1 MYFLADAYFHSLNP
15 FAVKFPASWPV
26 AGIRWYGLAY
36 AVGFLLAWGIV
47 RWVAKRGWSPIPRER
62 IGDLMFAVFAG
73 VLLGGR
79 LGYALF
85 YERHLFYTF
94 SDSMPYWDLLAIN
107 KGGMASHGGMIGV
120 VLGCWWFGRKYHV
133 PTLHILDVGS
143 LAATPGLFFGRI
155 ANFINAELWG
165 KPLPEA
171 IQSNPPWWSVKYASQ
186 ITEHWLPVVHQGNQP
201 HAEYADLISKVADD
215 FHIQAPPAEL
225 PDMVVAAAQHQLDIV
240 QQQIGP
246 LLGGVDDLFYERIVY
261 LAHDS
266 HAATHQQIVQALRP
280 LLTAY
285 YPSQFFQA
293 ITDGPI
299 LLGLLILIWLRPRK
313 PGVVG
318 GWFLIIYGTL
328 RIITEFFRQPDKGV
342 ALTFGL
348 ISRGQ
353 TLSLLMVLAGVGC
366 LVISARRDVPKLGG
380 LFRKG
385 PMM

>member
-1 MYFLADAYFHSLNP
+1 MFFLADAYFHTLSP

-47 RWVAKRGWSPIPRER
+47 RWVAKRGWSPIPAER

-73 VLLGGR
+73 VLVGGR

-94 SDSMPYWDLLAIN
+94 SNSMPYWDLLAIN

-120 VLGCWWFGRKYHV
+120 LLGCWWFGRKYHV
-133 PTLHILDVGS
+133 STMHILDVGS

-171 IQSNPPWWSVKYASQ
+171 MQSNPPSWSVKYPMQ
-186 ITEHWLPVVHQGNQP
+186 IIEHWLAVLQQGRQSN
-201 HAEYADLISKVADD
+201 AEYADLISKVADD
-215 FHIQAPPAEL
+215 FHIHASQSEL
-225 PDMVVAAAQHQLDIV
+225 PALVAGAAQQKLDIV
-240 QQQIGP
+240 QQQLGP
-246 LLGGVDDLFYERIVY
+246 VVGVDNLFFERIVD
-261 LAHDS
+261 LARDS
-266 HAATHQQIVQALRP
+266 HAPLHQQVVQTLKP

-285 YPSQFFQA
+285 YPSQIFQA

-313 PGVVG
+313 PGVIG
-318 GWFLIIYGTL
+318 GWFLIIYGVL
-328 RIITEFFRQPDKGV
+328 RIITELFRQPDKGIG
-342 ALTFGL
+342 LTFGL

-353 TLSLLMVLAGVGC
+353 TLSLLMVLAGVVC
-366 LVISARRDVPKLGG
+366 LAICVKRDVPRLGG

-385 PMM
+385 PMG